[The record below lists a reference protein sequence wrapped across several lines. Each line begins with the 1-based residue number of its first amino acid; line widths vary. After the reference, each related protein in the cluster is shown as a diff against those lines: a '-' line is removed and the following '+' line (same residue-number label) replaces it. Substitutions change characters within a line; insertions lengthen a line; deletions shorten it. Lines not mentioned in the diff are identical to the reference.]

1 MMAYP
6 AEDLKGEAI
15 KPASK
20 AINHPYS
27 KRSANPLASLGLK
40 KAAEVL
46 EKHPG
51 LPYEKLLVIA
61 ELLK

>member
-6 AEDLKGEAI
+6 AEYLKSEAI
-15 KPASK
+15 GPASK

-27 KRSANPLASLGLK
+27 KRSPNPLGSPGAK